1 MSKRYGILGAGALGG
16 LYGTLLDQA
25 GFDVSYY
32 VNSDFE
38 HLQKHG
44 WNIESIWG
52 DFQIEQPKVHNSPE
66 TWDPV
71 DVLCIGLKGFHNHL
85 LPELLPQLVRPN
97 GIIILWQNGIGV
109 EEAIAEWMPEATI
122 IGGLCFLCSNK
133 VGPGHIKHLDYGN
146 MRLGLYT
153 ADRLP
158 VIESDVLS
166 DIGKDFRAAK
176 IPTELVND
184 LFLARW
190 QKLCWNIPFNG
201 LAALLNANTAEL
213 MDDPE
218 MIALATEIMREIQ
231 KTVSLW
237 DKELSDGFIKKM
249 IQDTQEM
256 KPYEPSMLLDRKNL
270 RPLELGVIYEQP
282 LKFAALKGL
291 HLPRI
296 HTLYRQLRFLDHQ
309 NRSKSS

>member
-16 LYGTLLDQA
+16 LYGTMLDRA

-32 VNSDFE
+32 VNSDYQ
-38 HLQKHG
+38 HLQEHG
-44 WNIESIWG
+44 WKVESIWG
-52 DFQIEQPKVHNSPE
+52 DFQIDEPQVYNDPQDWE
-66 TWDPV
+66 PV

-85 LPELLPQLVRPN
+85 LPELLPQLVRSN

-146 MRLGLYT
+146 IRMGLYT
-153 ADRLP
+153 QDRTP

-166 DIGKDFRAAK
+166 DIGKDFREAK

-201 LAALLNANTAEL
+201 LCALLDVNTQEL
-213 MDDPE
+213 MQDSE
-218 MIALATEIMREIQ
+218 MVALATEMMKEIQ
-231 KTVSLW
+231 GAVSRW
-237 DKELSDGFIKKM
+237 DKDLSDGFIKKM
-249 IQDTQEM
+249 INDTLEM
-256 KPYEPSMLLDRKNL
+256 KPYEPSMLLDRRAN

-282 LKFAALKGL
+282 LKFAALQGL

-296 HTLYRQLRFLDHQ
+296 HMLYRQLRFLDAKT
-309 NRSKSS
+309 S